1 LDAANCGSDSALCG
15 ILWHG
20 VVGDAF
26 TMRFLFLLLV
36 LSACAVQ
43 DCRFAANVHLSEP
56 IKNTK
61 SNMDIRSTDNNQK
74 TLPDIQDLKERV
86 TPGGQ
91 YRCVF

>member
-1 LDAANCGSDSALCG
+1 
-15 ILWHG
+15 
-20 VVGDAF
+20 
-26 TMRFLFLLLV
+26 MRFLFLFLV
-36 LSACAVQ
+36 LTTCAVQ
-43 DCRFAANVHLSEP
+43 DCRFAANVHLSKP

-61 SNMDIRSTDNNQK
+61 SNMDNQSTNTNQK

>member
-1 LDAANCGSDSALCG
+1 
-15 ILWHG
+15 
-20 VVGDAF
+20 
-26 TMRFLFLLLV
+26 MRFLFLFLV
-36 LSACAVQ
+36 LTACAVQ
-43 DCRFAANVHLSEP
+43 DCRFAANVHLSDP

-61 SNMDIRSTDNNQK
+61 STMDGRSADSNQK

>member
-1 LDAANCGSDSALCG
+1 
-15 ILWHG
+15 
-20 VVGDAF
+20 
-26 TMRFLFLLLV
+26 MKFLFLFLV
-36 LSACAVQ
+36 LTACAVQ
-43 DCRFAANVHLSEP
+43 DCRFAANVHLSDP

-61 SNMDIRSTDNNQK
+61 STMDGRSVDSNQK

>member
-1 LDAANCGSDSALCG
+1 
-15 ILWHG
+15 
-20 VVGDAF
+20 
-26 TMRFLFLLLV
+26 MRFLFLFLV
-36 LSACAVQ
+36 LTACAVQ

-61 SNMDIRSTDNNQK
+61 STMDGRSTDSNQK

-91 YRCVF
+91 YSCIF